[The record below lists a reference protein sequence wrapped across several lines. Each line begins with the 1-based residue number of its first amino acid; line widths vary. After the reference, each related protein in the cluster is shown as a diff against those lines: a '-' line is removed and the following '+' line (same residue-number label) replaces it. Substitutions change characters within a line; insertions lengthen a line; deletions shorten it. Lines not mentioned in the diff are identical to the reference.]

1 MAARAQDNAQ
11 HLLVESKWEEMKRAE
26 SHQNGPHG
34 WDKTQDR
41 TRDRRPEPSCHR
53 QTGNQTGNENK
64 HWTRPVDWTKLDT
77 RRNPR
82 QDTRTMDLKGLP
94 PYDPLLSGLPPIP
107 DAPVDGEF
115 LMERYGLSKAAF
127 HNRKNSL
134 PSIKGIR
141 HGKRVYFPPQEVWL
155 MDACHWYLKS
165 GYSLTE
171 ILQAQ
176 EGYQAPATPEGN
188 DDEGTIEVTPIG
200 KAPEGAGTLA
210 VSPQAAQLSKDLGNL
225 ILQAVQA
232 VAPKAQSD
240 PLRTHRLLEEAA
252 EKEYI
257 LTNKMLADTLEFK
270 PETVRGF
277 KSVEHRHGFE
287 LTKIGAGKWKVRRMT
302 KAELKAEMAAEA
314 A

>member
-1 MAARAQDNAQ
+1 MDQTKLDPRPD
-11 HLLVESKWEEMKRAE
+11 
-26 SHQNGPHG
+26 
-34 WDKTQDR
+34 
-41 TRDRRPEPSCHR
+41 TRQE
-53 QTGNQTGNENK
+53 
-64 HWTRPVDWTKLDT
+64 TRPV
-77 RRNPR
+77 
-82 QDTRTMDLKGLP
+82 DLKGLP
-94 PYDPLLSGLPPIP
+94 PYDPAQSWLPAIP
-107 DAPVDGEF
+107 ETPVDGEF

-141 HGKRVYFPPQEVWL
+141 HGKRVYFPPGEVWL

-171 ILQAQ
+171 VLQAQ
-176 EGYQAPATPEGN
+176 EGYEAPAPDADAGQAP
-188 DDEGTIEVTPIG
+188 IEVTPIG
-200 KAPEGAGTLA
+200 KAPESASTLA

-277 KSVEHRHGFE
+277 KTVEHRHGFE
-287 LTKIGAGKWKVRRMT
+287 MVKVGAGKWKVRRMT
-302 KAELKAEMAAEA
+302 QAELEAELSAEA

>member
-1 MAARAQDNAQ
+1 M
-11 HLLVESKWEEMKRAE
+11 E
-26 SHQNGPHG
+26 
-34 WDKTQDR
+34 
-41 TRDRRPEPSCHR
+41 
-53 QTGNQTGNENK
+53 
-64 HWTRPVDWTKLDT
+64 
-77 RRNPR
+77 
-82 QDTRTMDLKGLP
+82 LKGLP
-94 PYDPLLSGLPPIP
+94 PYDPMLSGLPPIP
-107 DAPVDGEF
+107 ETPVDGEF
-115 LMERYGLSKAAF
+115 LQERYGLSKAAF

-141 HGKRVYFPPQEVWL
+141 QGKRVFFPPQEVWL

-171 ILQAQ
+171 VLQAQ
-176 EGYQAPATPEGN
+176 EGYEVAPASDANG
-188 DDEGTIEVTPIG
+188 GKATIEVTPIG
-200 KAPEGAGTLA
+200 KAPEGASTLA

-257 LTNKMLADTLEFK
+257 LTNKMLADTLDFK

-277 KSVEHRHGFE
+277 KTVEYRHGFE
-287 LTKIGAGKWKVRRMT
+287 LTKVGAGKWKVRRMT
-302 KAELKAEMAAEA
+302 KAELEAEIAAEEGRPSGWVNINDRNQVA
-314 A
+314 

>member
-1 MAARAQDNAQ
+1 
-11 HLLVESKWEEMKRAE
+11 
-26 SHQNGPHG
+26 
-34 WDKTQDR
+34 
-41 TRDRRPEPSCHR
+41 
-53 QTGNQTGNENK
+53 
-64 HWTRPVDWTKLDT
+64 
-77 RRNPR
+77 
-82 QDTRTMDLKGLP
+82 MDLKGLP
-94 PYDPLLSGLPPIP
+94 PYDPMQSGLPPIP
-107 DAPVDGEF
+107 EEPVDGEF

-141 HGKRVYFPPQEVWL
+141 QGKRVYFPPQEVWL

-176 EGYQAPATPEGN
+176 EGYEAAMPTDGE
-188 DDEGTIEVTPIG
+188 DIEVTPIG
-200 KAPEGAGTLA
+200 KAPEATGTLA

-240 PLRTHRLLEEAA
+240 PLRTHRLLEEAS

-257 LTNKMLADTLEFK
+257 LTNKMLADTLDFK

-277 KSVEHRHGFE
+277 KTIEHRHGFE
-287 LTKIGAGKWKVRRMT
+287 ITKIGAGKWRVRRMT
-302 KAELKAEMAAEA
+302 KEEVAAEVA
-314 A
+314 AEDGKRSGWVNINDKAA

>member
-1 MAARAQDNAQ
+1 
-11 HLLVESKWEEMKRAE
+11 
-26 SHQNGPHG
+26 
-34 WDKTQDR
+34 
-41 TRDRRPEPSCHR
+41 
-53 QTGNQTGNENK
+53 
-64 HWTRPVDWTKLDT
+64 VDSTKLDSRQET
-77 RRNPR
+77 RP
-82 QDTRTMDLKGLP
+82 MDLKGLP
-94 PYDPLLSGLPPIP
+94 PYDPMQSGLPPIP
-107 DAPVDGEF
+107 ETPVDGEF
-115 LMERYGLSKAAF
+115 LMSRYGLSKAAF

-134 PSIKGIR
+134 PSIKGIKQ
-141 HGKRVYFPPQEVWL
+141 GKRVYFPPQEVWL

-176 EGYQAPATPEGN
+176 EGYQAVVPPQA
-188 DDEGTIEVTPIG
+188 DDIDVTPIG
-200 KAPEGAGTLA
+200 KAPEATGTLA

-270 PETVRGF
+270 PETVRSF
-277 KSVEHRHGFE
+277 KTVELRHGYE
-287 LTKIGAGKWKVRRMT
+287 ITKIGAGKWRVRRLT
-302 KAELKAEMAAEA
+302 KTELEAEVAAEEQKRSGWINIKDEA

>member
-1 MAARAQDNAQ
+1 
-11 HLLVESKWEEMKRAE
+11 
-26 SHQNGPHG
+26 
-34 WDKTQDR
+34 
-41 TRDRRPEPSCHR
+41 
-53 QTGNQTGNENK
+53 
-64 HWTRPVDWTKLDT
+64 
-77 RRNPR
+77 
-82 QDTRTMDLKGLP
+82 MDLKGLP
-94 PYDPLLSGLPPIP
+94 PYDPMLSGLPPIP
-107 DAPVDGEF
+107 ETPVDGEF
-115 LMERYGLSKAAF
+115 LMQRYGLSKAAF

-134 PSIKGIR
+134 PSIKGIKQ
-141 HGKRVYFPPQEVWL
+141 GKRVYFPPQEVWL

-171 ILQAQ
+171 VLKAQ
-176 EGYQAPATPEGN
+176 EGYEAEIPADGDN
-188 DDEGTIEVTPIG
+188 IEVTPIG
-200 KAPEGAGTLA
+200 KAPEGASTLA

-257 LTNKMLADTLEFK
+257 LTNKMLADTLDFK

-277 KSVEHRHGFE
+277 KTIEHRHGFE

-302 KAELKAEMAAEA
+302 KEELEAEIAAEEGRPSGWVNIHEKA